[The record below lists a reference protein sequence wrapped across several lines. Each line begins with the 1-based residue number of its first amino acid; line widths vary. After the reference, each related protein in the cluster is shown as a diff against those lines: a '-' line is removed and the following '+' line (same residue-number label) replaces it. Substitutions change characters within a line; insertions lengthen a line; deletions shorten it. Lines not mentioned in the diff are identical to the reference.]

1 MSVQGFSR
9 PLLLSGFMATGKTT
23 VGRLVAQAVGVDFVD
38 LDEMV
43 EQQTG
48 VSVAEL
54 FAREGEAA
62 FRKLERAALRE
73 LLAQKRPLVVA
84 LGGGALLHSPTR
96 LLALEQAVVVTLN
109 ASLEVLL
116 ARAQGDVN
124 VRPLLRGGDEEHV
137 RMLLDLRRP
146 AYCEAHAIVD
156 TSVESPEVIARA
168 VAAVWQRD
176 PIAVAAKENSY
187 VVDIGRGFAPAA
199 VARAVAGAPLTLLI
213 TDDTVGAL
221 YADAYREAFAVQG
234 TRHCTHSVSPGE
246 EHKSPGTLEAIWK
259 GALANGADRGL
270 RVVGLGGGVVTDIA
284 GFAAATWMRG
294 VTWFSVP
301 TTLLGMVDAS
311 VGGKTAV
318 DLPLAKNC
326 VGAFWQPR
334 QVFCDVEQLRTEPL
348 RGYTGALAEVV
359 KTALLGDADL
369 FTLLERESAS
379 IRAFDID
386 LVELLVR
393 RCIAVKASIVSQD
406 ERESGLRA
414 ALNLGHTIGHA
425 VESVG
430 GFGHHTHGEAVSLG
444 LVAALRIGVAL
455 GKTSKDL
462 ERRGVALLAALGLPT
477 AIEAEPLADAAE
489 LLGHDK
495 KRGGNAVKF
504 VFCPEPGRVVF
515 EALPIARLQE
525 LTRALARPA

>member
-1 MSVQGFSR
+1 
-9 PLLLSGFMATGKTT
+9 
-23 VGRLVAQAVGVDFVD
+23 
-38 LDEMV
+38 
-43 EQQTG
+43 
-48 VSVAEL
+48 
-54 FAREGEAA
+54 
-62 FRKLERAALRE
+62 
-73 LLAQKRPLVVA
+73 
-84 LGGGALLHSPTR
+84 
-96 LLALEQAVVVTLN
+96 
-109 ASLEVLL
+109 
-116 ARAQGDVN
+116 
-124 VRPLLRGGDEEHV
+124 
-137 RMLLDLRRP
+137 
-146 AYCEAHAIVD
+146 
-156 TSVESPEVIARA
+156 
-168 VAAVWQRD
+168 
-176 PIAVAAKENSY
+176 
-187 VVDIGRGFAPAA
+187 
-199 VARAVAGAPLTLLI
+199 
-213 TDDTVGAL
+213 
-221 YADAYREAFAVQG
+221 
-234 TRHCTHSVSPGE
+234 
-246 EHKSPGTLEAIWK
+246 
-259 GALANGADRGL
+259 
-270 RVVGLGGGVVTDIA
+270 
-284 GFAAATWMRG
+284 
-294 VTWFSVP
+294 

-334 QVFCDVEQLRTEPL
+334 QVFCDVEQLRTEPQ

-369 FTLLERESAS
+369 FNLIERESAS

-489 LLGHDK
+489 LLGHD
-495 KRGGNAVKF
+495 
-504 VFCPEPGRVVF
+504 
-515 EALPIARLQE
+515 
-525 LTRALARPA
+525 